1 MGVPRH
7 EMIVGTLRERRSHTV
22 RDPRTL
28 SSAASLVAALLC
40 FAPTVPAGRAHAAP
54 LPPIVA
60 DGADLAI
67 FPGTIAPLRFRIQN
81 TTAEDIVL
89 SWTISGGTGQQPE
102 LVTVPALKD
111 AMVETMSSMLT
122 EIGERTFTIFLRD
135 VATGAAYKA
144 SLVVDVADPSRI
156 PAVQTVEEEVV
167 VDQPIQKPIVIVTAA
182 EPKAPPSFDQREKE
196 SSTAGTAGSSSSAAA
211 AASAMSVHCFATVMN
226 PDPSHADRLFVV
238 SPTSW
243 TVSAPPGAPA
253 TTSVTISLPPGGLPY
268 GTMNTVIVHVE
279 APWDT
284 AVASGQVVFQGT
296 CIGAETQ
303 CPPWIVPSL
312 WHVSTYDAYG
322 RPAEETTLWCGL
334 LADAG
339 WNAEPGY
346 GSCWDASV
354 YLRLGTQATFSAAAG
369 MTLGGVQLYAT
380 ERAHD
385 LCTIEIGA
393 GDGPEAVSSW
403 REVARW
409 SGVSNPDSAGCASW
423 PASPHLCAGYEPF
436 DVVVP
441 AADVPANESVPLFV
455 RWRFRSDL
463 TWDDQGTTPGADTRG
478 AWRIDHVSVRGDLP
492 SSQFPPDPAR
502 ALVETFEGGAP
513 PQWEFVPSTIGNC
526 AAGGAVD
533 IGTPDDLDGL
543 LGETR
548 PRILSAAPNPAR
560 STLALRVFVPAAGP
574 ARLAIFDPQGRRVR
588 DLALGNLGAGVH
600 DVSWDGAARGGRP
613 VTSGIYLVRLE
624 AAGGADVGRVMFV
637 RR

>member
-1 MGVPRH
+1 MGVPER
-7 EMIVGTLRERRSHTV
+7 EIIFGTLRERRSHTV

-40 FAPTVPAGRAHAAP
+40 LAPALPADHARAAAP
-54 LPPIVA
+54 LPPIVV

-67 FPGTIAPLRFRIQN
+67 FPGMIAPLRFRLQN

-89 SWTISGGTGQQPE
+89 SWTIAGGTGQPE

-111 AMVETMSSMLT
+111 AMVEMMSSMLT
-122 EIGERTFTIFLRD
+122 EIGERTFTILLRD
-135 VATGAAYKA
+135 VATAAAYKA
-144 SLVVDVADPSRI
+144 SLVVDVADPARL

-167 VDQPIQKPIVIVTAA
+167 VDQPLQKPIVIVTAA
-182 EPKAPPSFDQREKE
+182 EPKAPPPPFEGWEKE
-196 SSTAGTAGSSSSAAA
+196 SSPAGS

-226 PDPSHADRLFVV
+226 PDPTHADRILVV

-243 TVSAPPGAPA
+243 TVSAPPGAPV
-253 TTSVTISLPPGGLPY
+253 TTSVTISLPPGGLPF
-268 GTMNTVIVHVE
+268 GTMNTVVVHVE
-279 APWDT
+279 VPGDT
-284 AVASGQVVFQGT
+284 VIASGQVIYQGT
-296 CIGAETQ
+296 CTGSETQ
-303 CPPWIVPSL
+303 CPPWSVPSL

-322 RPAEETTLWCGL
+322 SPLEETSLWCGQL
-334 LADAG
+334 DPAG

-369 MTLGGVQLYAT
+369 MTLGGVQLFSS
-380 ERAHD
+380 EKAHD

-393 GDGPEAVSSW
+393 GDGPEAISTW
-403 REVARW
+403 REVARF
-409 SGVSNPDSAGCASW
+409 SGISNPDSAGCVSW
-423 PASPHLCAGYEPF
+423 PASPHLCARYEPF
-436 DVVVP
+436 DVIVP
-441 AADVPANESVPLFV
+441 AADVPANESLPLFV

-463 TWDDQGTTPGADTRG
+463 TWDDQGTMPGADTRG

-513 PQWEFVPSTIGNC
+513 PQWEFVPSRIGNC

-533 IGTPDDLDGL
+533 IGTPDGLEGL
-543 LGETR
+543 LGETG
-548 PRILSAAPNPAR
+548 PRILSAVPNPAR
-560 STLALRVFVPAAGP
+560 STLTLRVFVPAAGP

-588 DLALGNLGAGVH
+588 DLGLGILGAGVH
-600 DVSWDGAARGGRP
+600 DVSWDGAARNGKP

-624 AAGGADVGRVMFV
+624 AGGGSDVSRVMFL